1 MSKTRSALPSP
12 FWTANSAT
20 HFSQGDVGDNREEM
34 AQPSQR
40 AVCSSK
46 WAAKLGGQEPLT
58 PARRFLGLSF
68 VSIAYGEERFTDPL
82 LCDDE
87 AATDVAGPNILG
99 FSQSALN
106 PVINAAIIAPPIH
119 IHREMENLLIASFTV
134 SFLKSSAETAPA
146 FCADALSKSDT
157 VRRPSTKVHIALKFG
172 VWMHP
177 SMGSINIGITHIST
191 NLSCRSLSPTPIVM
205 LYLPIFLFTNM
216 TLSLSSTARHFDT
229 TPSSPKIYFELNA
242 RSAG

>member
-177 SMGSINIGITHIST
+177 SGFHKHRNNTHIHESIMSIIIS
-191 NLSCRSLSPTPIVM
+191 NANRYAVFANILIYKHDLIS
-205 LYLPIFLFTNM
+205 IFNC
-216 TLSLSSTARHFDT
+216 
-229 TPSSPKIYFELNA
+229 
-242 RSAG
+242 